1 MNGEIAALSQVATWP
16 NADRRV
22 RIVLAN
28 QFRAA
33 GLDMEGFEFFSDLSS
48 RTPGD
53 GLLLALAG
61 AFQARLD
68 GQAGAAIA
76 KLDAATSLDLGLPH
90 YYRGTSLA
98 GLPGCA
104 GRAETV
110 VADLE
115 FVLMVKDQFPP
126 GFMRPVHAA
135 LSRAYDLLGRTE
147 EAARARGR
155 AGDPATD
162 HLITDHWGSPED
174 GFRFVPRRMVEHA
187 PGVHVAQGYDFA
199 DVGFVLTGTGVV
211 AVDAASTPEHAAA
224 ALRDLREITD
234 LPVTHVILTHAH
246 WDHIGGLEALT
257 ADGAEVIA
265 QANFPHELALQSSG
279 PPPLGYYLPVGH
291 DRRAR
296 VEPDRLVHDV
306 EKLTIGGVDFTL
318 VPVPGGETEDG
329 LVVHL
334 PSLEVA
340 FIGDMCMPYLGAPT
354 LAEGS
359 PQGLFQAMQT
369 VMDLHPRKLVH
380 GHPALTE
387 NYTIEAF
394 PGLLA
399 ALRDLE
405 GVITAGISDG
415 LTLTEILRLDHLP
428 ASLRDHPASVMPY
441 LVTRDNF
448 IQRVHRQRTG
458 YWHRSGEGVE
468 RFTSGE
474 LSAAVDLLGGGSASA
489 FVTAGLELAR
499 RGEHPLALHIV
510 DLGLLSHPG
519 VPELAGLRQSLLQ
532 SMVARNQMLNPFKFM
547 HYASLAG
554 LELEPAG

>member
-1 MNGEIAALSQVATWP
+1 MNDEIAALSRVATWP
-16 NADRRV
+16 NADRRT

-28 QFRAA
+28 QLTAA
-33 GLDMEGFEFFSDLSS
+33 GLDTEGYEFFSDLSS

-61 AFQARLD
+61 AFQSRLD
-68 GQAGAAIA
+68 GQAEAAIA
-76 KLDAATSLDLGLPH
+76 KLDTATSLDLGLPH
-90 YYRGTSLA
+90 YYRGISLA

-110 VADLE
+110 VTDLE

-155 AGDPATD
+155 AGHPITD
-162 HLITDHWGSPED
+162 HLITDHWASPED

-199 DVGFVLTGTGVV
+199 DIGFVVTGTGVV
-211 AVDAASTPEHAAA
+211 AVDAGSTPEHASA
-224 ALRDLREITD
+224 ALRELRKITD
-234 LPVTHVILTHAH
+234 LPLTHVILTHAH
-246 WDHIGGLEALT
+246 WDHVGGLDALT
-257 ADGAEVIA
+257 AGGAEVIA
-265 QANFPHELALQSSG
+265 QANFPHELALQNSG
-279 PPPLGYYLPVGH
+279 PPPLGYYLPRGH
-291 DRRAR
+291 DRRSQ
-296 VEPDRLVHDV
+296 VEPDRLVQDV

-318 VPVPGGETEDG
+318 IPIPGGETEDG
-329 LVVHL
+329 LVIHL

-340 FIGDMCMPYLGAPT
+340 FTGDMCMPYLGAPT

-359 PQGLFQAMQT
+359 PQGLFRAMRE
-369 VMDLHPRKLVH
+369 VMDLRPRTLIH

-405 GVITAGISDG
+405 RVITAGISDG
-415 LTLTEILRLDHLP
+415 LTLAEILRLNHLP
-428 ASLRDHPASVMPY
+428 ESLKDHPVSVMPY

-468 RFTSGE
+468 RFTSAE
-474 LSAAVDLLGGGSASA
+474 LSAALDLLGGRSAAA
-489 FVTAGLELAR
+489 FATAGLELAR

-510 DLGLLSHPG
+510 DLGLVSHPG
-519 VPELAGLRQSLLQ
+519 APELVGLRQSLLQ
-532 SMVARNQMLNPFKFM
+532 SMVARNQLLNPFKFM

-554 LELEPAG
+554 LELEPAD